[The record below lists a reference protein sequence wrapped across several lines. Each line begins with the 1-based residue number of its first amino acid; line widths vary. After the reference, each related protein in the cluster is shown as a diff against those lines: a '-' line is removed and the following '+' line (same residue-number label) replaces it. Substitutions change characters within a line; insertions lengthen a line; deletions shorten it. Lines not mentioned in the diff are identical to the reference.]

1 MAVKL
6 GRPARPVQ
14 PLNSNRA
21 RNLRR
26 SRRLEALAHTP
37 ARTRMHMQRTAQLQS
52 VGLKTRILLA
62 EDHSDSRDALR
73 ALLEAFGFDVLE
85 AVDGRQAV
93 DLALAERPGLILMD
107 VMMPEMDG
115 FEAIRKLR
123 ESARTRGT
131 PIIVVTATDQEDEA
145 MAAGADAY

>member
-1 MAVKL
+1 
-6 GRPARPVQ
+6 
-14 PLNSNRA
+14 
-21 RNLRR
+21 
-26 SRRLEALAHTP
+26 
-37 ARTRMHMQRTAQLQS
+37 MHMQRTSQLQS

-73 ALLEAFGFDVLE
+73 TLLESFGFEVLE
-85 AVDGRQAV
+85 AINGRQAV
-93 DLALAERPGLILMD
+93 DVALAERPGLILMD

-123 ESARTRGT
+123 QSARTRTT

-145 MAAGADAY
+145 LSAGVNAYVRKPVDIRKLIGLVNNCLTRKPM

>member
-1 MAVKL
+1 
-6 GRPARPVQ
+6 
-14 PLNSNRA
+14 
-21 RNLRR
+21 
-26 SRRLEALAHTP
+26 
-37 ARTRMHMQRTAQLQS
+37 MHMQRTSQLQS

-73 ALLEAFGFDVLE
+73 TLLESFGFEVLE
-85 AVDGRQAV
+85 AINGRQAV
-93 DLALAERPGLILMD
+93 DVALAERPGMILMD

-123 ESARTRGT
+123 QSARTRTT

-145 MAAGADAY
+145 LSAGANAYVRKPVDIRKLIGLVNNCLTRKPM